1 MLVCARELAEQFCE
15 RLLLLAVEAGEGL
28 FHVLRVLGKELLDEG
43 RSLCREMRD
52 ARSAI
57 GRRVFPLNEALT
69 LQSIDCGSHG
79 ATANENF
86 FAYRVHGEWALV
98 VEDLKRSKVAHA
110 KPQGLHASPRLSLL
124 GPCRL
129 RQQKP
134 QVNPGDS
141 APGCA
146 RSCHEVVLSR
156 GAAAKYLYI
165 KIIVIEILSSHERFR
180 SAPGNSEGRKVHTKK
195 SVHIWFERSPPD
207 QNSFV
212 CYEVNSRRFTMDSLF
227 FHPKVVHVPIALGAL
242 MPLVAGGLLL
252 AWWRKWLP
260 SRSWAIAVALQGIL
274 VLSGVIAI
282 RSGEEAADVAEKVIE
297 GRHIGKHADAAEAY
311 VWTSGGVFV
320 LMLVGLA
327 LSSRRSGQLTAAVA
341 AVGTVVVL
349 GLGVRAGEA
358 GGELVYRYG
367 ACKAYISGAPGAETP
382 APKKADHDD

>member
-1 MLVCARELAEQFCE
+1 
-15 RLLLLAVEAGEGL
+15 
-28 FHVLRVLGKELLDEG
+28 
-43 RSLCREMRD
+43 
-52 ARSAI
+52 
-57 GRRVFPLNEALT
+57 
-69 LQSIDCGSHG
+69 
-79 ATANENF
+79 
-86 FAYRVHGEWALV
+86 
-98 VEDLKRSKVAHA
+98 
-110 KPQGLHASPRLSLL
+110 
-124 GPCRL
+124 
-129 RQQKP
+129 
-134 QVNPGDS
+134 
-141 APGCA
+141 
-146 RSCHEVVLSR
+146 
-156 GAAAKYLYI
+156 
-165 KIIVIEILSSHERFR
+165 
-180 SAPGNSEGRKVHTKK
+180 
-195 SVHIWFERSPPD
+195 
-207 QNSFV
+207 
-212 CYEVNSRRFTMDSLF
+212 MDSLF

-349 GLGVRAGEA
+349 GLGIRAGEA

-382 APKKADHDD
+382 APKKANHDD